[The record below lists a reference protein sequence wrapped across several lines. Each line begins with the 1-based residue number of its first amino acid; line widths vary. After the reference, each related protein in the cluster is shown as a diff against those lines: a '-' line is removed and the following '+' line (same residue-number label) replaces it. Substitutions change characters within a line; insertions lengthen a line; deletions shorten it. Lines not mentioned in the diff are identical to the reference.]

1 MPRPKAPW
9 GASGPG
15 ILSGLAQARQGP
27 GEPDA
32 TVGEGSGRSWGSRS
46 EGARHGQCVRV
57 RVRVRAR
64 AWLLSEA
71 RVGPQADQV
80 ALTSMM
86 PVG

>member
-1 MPRPKAPW
+1 M
-9 GASGPG
+9 
-15 ILSGLAQARQGP
+15 
-27 GEPDA
+27 
-32 TVGEGSGRSWGSRS
+32 TVGEGGGRSWGSRS
-46 EGARHGQCVRV
+46 EGARRGQCVRV
-57 RVRVRAR
+57 RVCACVRAR

>member
-1 MPRPKAPW
+1 MGGAGEAGAKAPVTDS
-9 GASGPG
+9 AC
-15 ILSGLAQARQGP
+15 A
-27 GEPDA
+27 
-32 TVGEGSGRSWGSRS
+32 
-46 EGARHGQCVRV
+46 CVCV
-57 RVRVRAR
+57 CAR